1 MNRLFLRLGEAT
13 GNILSRWP
21 GTQGPIPRPPA
32 TFWARIGGLLQG
44 PTLLSLNYPVP
55 VRVAA
60 TELLHVI
67 MGRFPKDA
75 PFERAPECPPE
86 TTP

>member
-1 MNRLFLRLGEAT
+1 MNRLFLRLGETA
-13 GNILSRWP
+13 GIILSWWP
-21 GTQGPIPRPPA
+21 GTQGPILRTPG
-32 TFWARIGGLLQG
+32 TVWIRIGGLVQG
-44 PTLLSLNYPVP
+44 PTLLSRNDPVP

-60 TELLHVI
+60 TELLHVV
-67 MGRFPKDA
+67 MGRFPEDA